1 MNVKKFNEEEA
12 LIIAET
18 TEGTFDA
25 VRIVVRHFF
34 AHYVSEHTN
43 GEDEVAAVTEFYEHL
58 QTVLSDMH
66 KPTVEEVMS
75 ESAKFVD
82 EKEKESK

>member
-1 MNVKKFNEEEA
+1 MNVKKFNKQEA
-12 LIIAET
+12 ELIAET

-25 VRIVVRHFF
+25 VRIITRQFF

-43 GEDEVAAVTEFYEHL
+43 GEDEILAVTEFYEHL

-75 ESAKFVD
+75 ESAKHVD
-82 EKEKESK
+82 ELEKESK